1 MFILSMRAGLR
12 DYEGAILAV
21 RGKDTVESYQ
31 MNSGSGNK
39 RSQATKEGG
48 RAEDNMSGS
57 ILIGSF
63 KFINDLTLDINEESL
78 FTETGP

>member
-1 MFILSMRAGLR
+1 M
-12 DYEGAILAV
+12 
-21 RGKDTVESYQ
+21 KSYQ
-31 MNSGSGNK
+31 MNSGSGDK
-39 RSQATKEGG
+39 RSQTAHEVK

-57 ILIGSF
+57 ILIGCF